1 MLTSVLRK
9 LKQLISPRTSP
20 KAESWSEGISEQRE
34 ESDRKM
40 QNAELGM
47 QNFDTEGEQIPE
59 VENEYEAEA
68 EKITEVEKE
77 YEAEAENEQTPAPR
91 GNLSHL
97 SSSVPRAASLP
108 KGAMTKAEMREMR
121 EILGNIDDAE
131 LHRLYKRVTN

>member
-9 LKQLISPRTSP
+9 LKQLISPRTNP
-20 KAESWSEGISEQRE
+20 NAQSWSETISEQGE
-34 ESDRKM
+34 ESKM
-40 QNAELGM
+40 QSAELEI
-47 QNFDTEGEQIPE
+47 QNFDSEGDQTTEE
-59 VENEYEAEA
+59 VTEAETVA
-68 EKITEVEKE
+68 EEITEAVGG
-77 YEAEAENEQTPAPR
+77 QTHAVR